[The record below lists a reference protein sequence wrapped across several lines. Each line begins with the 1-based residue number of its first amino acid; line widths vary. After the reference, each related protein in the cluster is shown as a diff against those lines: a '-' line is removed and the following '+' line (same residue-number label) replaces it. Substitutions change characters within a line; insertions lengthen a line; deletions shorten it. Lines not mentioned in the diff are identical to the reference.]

1 MIIKKIIVAIIISLS
16 LLSCSKE
23 IIKYELRK
31 DNKIIIC
38 EQLNKIK
45 ELKEDIK
52 KDDEI
57 KKKDGYSCV
66 KEETFNKLLLL
77 LFEYN
82 KLEKMIKAVIE

>member
-1 MIIKKIIVAIIISLS
+1 MIIKKIIIAIISLS
-16 LLSCSKE
+16 LLSCTKE
-23 IIKYELRK
+23 VVKYELRK

-45 ELKEDIK
+45 ELKENIK

-57 KKKDGYSCV
+57 KRKDGYSCI

-82 KLEKMIKAVIE
+82 KLEKMIKVVTE

>member
-1 MIIKKIIVAIIISLS
+1 MIIKKIIIAIISFS
-16 LLSCSKE
+16 LLSCTKE
-23 IIKYELRK
+23 VVKYELRK

-45 ELKEDIK
+45 ELKENIK

-57 KKKDGYSCV
+57 KRKDGYSCI

-82 KLEKMIKAVIE
+82 KLEKMIKVVAE